1 MKVAC
6 FTPLQPVKSGI
17 SDYNEDLIPHLAE
30 IGVDFDFIYEDLP
43 PDNEFIVRNCE
54 FHKHSDFS
62 SLAKSGKYDLVVYH
76 IGNNIVHHYM
86 YGYFFDYPGLT
97 VLHDFVLH
105 HSRLSHYVK
114 SRDLSG
120 YMQEMEAIG
129 NYDIARIVSS
139 GMGGEFLYYNFPM
152 NKRVIESSPAL
163 IVHNS
168 YLKKVIEDGYPGKKV
183 FHIPHNA
190 TKRSVSKSE
199 LKKLR
204 AGMGIPDDGIVIA
217 TFGFMNEAKKV
228 NLISMALHQLMPK
241 YRNIY
246 YLICGEDREGVVR
259 RDYFNYPG
267 ILEKVKVSGYIEG
280 MDRFVEYIELSDIVI
295 NLRFPSAGETS
306 GTMIRSMAHGKPV
319 ITYDLPTL
327 VDIPDD
333 ALARISLTDDY
344 RQLIGTLEDLI
355 AHPELRSE
363 IGSNAAR
370 YVEKELNPGLNARL
384 YKSVFEAVAALI
396 ATESRQ

>member
-1 MKVAC
+1 LKVAC

-17 SDYNEDLIPHLAE
+17 SDYNEDLIPYLAE
-30 IGVDFDFIYEDLP
+30 AGVDFDFIYEDLP
-43 PDNEFIVRNCE
+43 PDNEFVVRNCE
-54 FHKHSDFS
+54 FHKHSDFP
-62 SLAKSGKYDLVVYH
+62 SLAASGKYDLVVYH
-76 IGNNIVHHYM
+76 IGNHIVHNYM

-114 SRDLSG
+114 SRNLNG
-120 YMQEMEAIG
+120 YMKEMDAIG
-129 NYDIARIVSS
+129 SYDIARIVSS
-139 GMGGEFLYYNFPM
+139 GMGGEFLYYNFPV
-152 NKRVIESSPAL
+152 NKRVIESSRGI

-168 YLKKVIEDGYPGKKV
+168 YLKQVIENGYPGKEV

-190 TKRSVSKSE
+190 AKRPVSKNE

-204 AGMGIPDDGIVIA
+204 AKMGIPVDGIVIA
-217 TFGFMNEAKKV
+217 TFGFMNEAKKI
-228 NLISMALHQLMPK
+228 NLISMALRQLMPK

-267 ILEKVKVSGYIEG
+267 ILERVKVSGYIEG
-280 MDRFVEYIELSDIVI
+280 MDRFIEYIELSDIVI

-306 GTMIRSMAHGKPV
+306 GTMIRSMAQGKPV

-327 VDIPDD
+327 IDIPED

-344 RQLIGTLEDLI
+344 RQLLRILEDLI
-355 AHPELRSE
+355 QHPEMRSE
-363 IGSNAAR
+363 IGSNAAQ
-370 YVEKELNPGLNARL
+370 YVKRELNPELNARL
-384 YKSVFEAVAALI
+384 YKSAFEAAAAMTKL
-396 ATESRQ
+396 